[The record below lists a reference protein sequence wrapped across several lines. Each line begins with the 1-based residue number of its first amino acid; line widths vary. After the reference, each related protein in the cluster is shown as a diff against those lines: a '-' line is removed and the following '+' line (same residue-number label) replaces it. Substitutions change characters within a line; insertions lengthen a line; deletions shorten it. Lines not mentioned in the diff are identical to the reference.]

1 MLSKTLLSSA
11 LAALSLLP
19 STSVAAPLEQ
29 FNKRDLKFNY
39 GGEKV
44 RGVNLGGWFVLEP
57 WITPSIFEAT
67 PDNVVDEY
75 TYCQT
80 LGSSEAYSRLSNHW
94 NTWITEDDF
103 HQIAAA
109 GMNHVR
115 IPIGYWSVIK
125 DDNAPYVQGA
135 YEFLGRALDWAAG
148 AGLKVMIDL
157 HGAPYSQNGFDN
169 SGRRG
174 GIGWGQGD
182 SVTRT
187 KDALNKIRD
196 DMGNHSAVST
206 IELLNE
212 PMGSSIGMDT
222 VRQFYMD
229 GWGNLRDTNLVV
241 TFHDAFAG
249 VNSWNDWGSG
259 MWNLMLD
266 THHYEVFDS
275 GVLKND
281 IGTHIST
288 ACAFGASM
296 ATNNKWTISGE
307 WTGAMS
313 DCTKW
318 LNGRGVGARYD
329 GTYNYN
335 GQSSSYIG
343 SCDGKYTGTVA
354 GLDATYRD
362 NIGKFIE
369 AQLDGYEKAAGWI
382 FWTWKTE
389 SSPEWDMQELLQN
402 GVFPNPVTNR
412 NHPGQ
417 CN

>member
-1 MLSKTLLSSA
+1 MLCKALLSSA
-11 LAALSLLP
+11 LAALTLLP

-29 FNKRDLKFNY
+29 FKRDLKFNF
-39 GGEKV
+39 GNDKV

-57 WITPSIFEAT
+57 WITPSIFDAT

-75 TYCQT
+75 TYCET
-80 LGSSEAYSRLSNHW
+80 LGSDEAYSRLSKHW
-94 NTWITEDDF
+94 DSWITEDDL

-115 IPIGYWSVIK
+115 IPVGYWSVIK

-135 YEFLGRALDWAAG
+135 YEFLGRALDWASG

-157 HGAPYSQNGFDN
+157 HG
-169 SGRRG
+169 G
-174 GIGWGQGD
+174 GTGWGQGD
-182 SVTRT
+182 SVSRT
-187 KDALNKIRD
+187 ISALNKIRD
-196 DMGNHSAVST
+196 DMASHPAVSA

-212 PMGSSIGMDT
+212 PMGSSVGMDT

-229 GWGNLRDTNLVV
+229 GWGNLKNSDVAI

-249 VNSWNDWGSG
+249 VTSWNDWGSG

-266 THHYEVFDS
+266 THHYEIFSSDQLTMDFGS
-275 GVLKND
+275 H
-281 IGTHIST
+281 IGT
-288 ACAFGASM
+288 ACGFGGSM
-296 ATNNKWTISGE
+296 ATNNKWTIAGE
-307 WTGAMS
+307 WTGALS
-313 DCTKW
+313 DCAKY

-335 GQSSSYIG
+335 GQSSYYIG
-343 SCDGKYTGTVA
+343 SCDGKYTGSVS
-354 GLDATYRD
+354 GLDSTYRD
-362 NIGKFIE
+362 NISKFIE
-369 AQLDGYEKAAGWI
+369 AQLDAYEKAAGWI
-382 FWTWKTE
+382 FWTWKTGMLE
-389 SSPEWDMQELLQN
+389 ISIFGAPEWDMQALLQN

>member
-1 MLSKTLLSSA
+1 MLSKALLSSA
-11 LAALSLLP
+11 LAALTLLP
-19 STSVAAPLEQ
+19 SASVAAPLEQ
-29 FNKRDLKFNY
+29 FKRDLKFNF
-39 GGEKV
+39 GNDKV

-57 WITPSIFEAT
+57 WITPSIFDAT

-75 TYCQT
+75 TYCET
-80 LGSSEAYSRLSNHW
+80 LGSDEAYSRLSKHW
-94 NTWITEDDF
+94 DSWITEDDL

-115 IPIGYWSVIK
+115 IPVGYWSVIK

-135 YEFLGRALDWAAG
+135 YEFLGRALDWASG

-157 HGAPYSQNGFDN
+157 HG
-169 SGRRG
+169 G
-174 GIGWGQGD
+174 GTGWGQGD
-182 SVTRT
+182 SVSRT
-187 KDALNKIRD
+187 ISALNKIRD
-196 DMGNHSAVST
+196 DMASHPAVSA

-212 PMGSSIGMDT
+212 PMGSSVGMDT

-229 GWGNLRDTNLVV
+229 GWGNLKNSDVAI

-249 VNSWNDWGSG
+249 VTSWNDWGSG

-266 THHYEVFDS
+266 THIFSSDQLTMDFGSH
-275 GVLKND
+275 
-281 IGTHIST
+281 IGT
-288 ACAFGASM
+288 ACGFGGSM
-296 ATNNKWTISGE
+296 ATNNKWTIAGE
-307 WTGAMS
+307 WTGALS
-313 DCTKW
+313 DCAKY

-335 GQSSSYIG
+335 GQSSYYIG
-343 SCDGKYTGTVA
+343 SCDGKYTGSVS
-354 GLDATYRD
+354 GLDSTYRD

-369 AQLDGYEKAAGWI
+369 AQLDAYEKAAGWI
-382 FWTWKTE
+382 FWTWKTGMLE
-389 SSPEWDMQELLQN
+389 ISIFGAPEWDMQALLQN